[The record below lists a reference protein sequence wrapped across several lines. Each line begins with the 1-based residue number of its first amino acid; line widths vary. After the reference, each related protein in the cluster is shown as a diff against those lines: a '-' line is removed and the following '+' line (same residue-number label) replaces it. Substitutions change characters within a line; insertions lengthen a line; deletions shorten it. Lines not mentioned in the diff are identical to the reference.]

1 MERISNIIIVGTAHV
16 SADSI
21 DEVRSVILKE
31 RPGAVA
37 VELDEKRYKSLVEG
51 KDWRKEPIADL
62 LRSDRLYIALANA
75 LMLAFQRMVG
85 QRVGSR
91 PGEEM
96 LAAIEAAKEV
106 DAEVVLVDRDITKT
120 LRRALD
126 EMSLRE
132 KYGILKELLSPDD
145 EVLQTEVN
153 ELLETY
159 KDSDVISELV
169 DQLRE
174 LSPGAHRVLLSERD
188 AYMARRIQ
196 AAAKDRSVVAVVGA
210 AHANGITTHLRTQEE
225 ILEVEVVERRHWGRM
240 FLYALPFMFVA
251 VFLLALLKGVAIG
264 AELGRWVLI
273 NGVLSALC
281 TLLARGSIPA
291 IITAFL
297 AAPITSLSPFLAAG
311 WFAGLVEAWW
321 RRLTVE
327 DLEDLTKIEDMDDLM
342 SNSAFR
348 VLLVGAAANIGS
360 TIGTFVSIPAVLTPL
375 LTKLG

>member
-1 MERISNIIIVGTAHV
+1 VERISNIIIVGTAHV

-21 DEVRSVILKE
+21 DEVRSVISKE

-37 VELDEKRYKSLVEG
+37 VELDEKRYKAIVEG

-106 DAEVVLVDRDITKT
+106 DAEVVLVDRDITTT

-126 EMSLRE
+126 EMSLGE
-132 KYGILKELLSPDD
+132 KYGILKELVSPDD
-145 EVLQTEVN
+145 EVLQTEVG
-153 ELLETY
+153 ELLDTY
-159 KDSDVISELV
+159 KDGDAILELV
-169 DQLRE
+169 DQLRDM
-174 LSPGAHRVLLSERD
+174 SPGAHRVLLAERD

-196 AAAKDRSVVAVVGA
+196 AAAKESSVVAVVGA
-210 AHANGITTHLRTQEE
+210 AHANGIATHLRTDEE
-225 ILEVEVVERRHWGRM
+225 IPEVEIVERRHWGRM
-240 FLYALPFMFVA
+240 FLYALPFMFLA
-251 VFLLALLKGVAIG
+251 VFLLAMLKGVAIG

-281 TLLARGSIPA
+281 TLLVSGSIPA

-311 WFAGLVEAWW
+311 WFAGLAEAWW

-327 DLEDLTKIEDMDDLM
+327 DLEALTKIEDMDDLM
-342 SNSAFR
+342 ANSAFR

-360 TIGTFVSIPAVLTPL
+360 TIGTFVSIPAVLTPIL
-375 LTKLG
+375 SKLR